1 MNILIHFFT
10 PAKITLE
17 AYYQALA
24 QADLGWHEG
33 TNDPEPFIKYMLGI
47 ILKCYREFEER
58 LIISEKSGKRS
69 SSCDIVKTYVNGTI
83 GTLRKEMLWK
93 IARV

>member
-1 MNILIHFFT
+1 MKEQMIPSHLLNICLV
-10 PAKITLE
+10 
-17 AYYQALA
+17 
-24 QADLGWHEG
+24 
-33 TNDPEPFIKYMLGI
+33 I

-83 GTLRKEMLWK
+83 GTFTKRDAMENCPSLGSSSVESALKK
-93 IARV
+93 IS